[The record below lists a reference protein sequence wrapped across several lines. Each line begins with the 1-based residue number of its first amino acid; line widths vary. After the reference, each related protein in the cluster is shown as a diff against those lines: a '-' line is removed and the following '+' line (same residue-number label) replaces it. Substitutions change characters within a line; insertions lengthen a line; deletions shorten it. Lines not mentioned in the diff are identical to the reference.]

1 MTATDRV
8 STLQD
13 ENEALREL
21 CLDLMWQLDNWALV
35 YDRDAVEYSAYADW
49 FVAFDRRMEALGF
62 EGKPWRGLEQEGK

>member
-21 CLDLMWQLDNWALV
+21 CLDLMWQLDSWALV
-35 YDRDAVEYSAYADW
+35 YDRDAADAAYADW
-49 FVAFDRRMEALGF
+49 FVAFERRIEALGI
-62 EGKPWRGLEQEGK
+62 EGKPWRELEREGK